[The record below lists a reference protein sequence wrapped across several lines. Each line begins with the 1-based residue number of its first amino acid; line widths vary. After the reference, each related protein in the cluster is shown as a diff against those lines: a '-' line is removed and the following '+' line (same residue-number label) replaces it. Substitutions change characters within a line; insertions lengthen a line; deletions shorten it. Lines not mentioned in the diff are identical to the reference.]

1 MQKRLL
7 IYALLFVMLLT
18 ACEDKIATRHFLK
31 GIYDAMQLYS
41 NNQILVFTSSD
52 KYNIHF
58 GDDGKV
64 SVKGEDNIL
73 SAQYLIITDSML
85 LSNLAMTDVC
95 CNTDTANRL
104 FHFFD
109 AALHWQQKGDTLML
123 HSASGKL
130 QLVHRKN

>member
-1 MQKRLL
+1 MQKRQP
-7 IYALLFVMLLT
+7 IYTLLFVMLLSG
-18 ACEDKIATRHFLK
+18 CGDKIATPHFQN
-31 GIYDAMQLYS
+31 GIYDAKQLYS
-41 NNQILVFTSSD
+41 NHQILVFTSSD
-52 KYNIHF
+52 KYNFHF

-73 SAQYLIITDSML
+73 SAQYLITTDSML
-85 LSNLAMTDVC
+85 LSNVAMTDVC

-109 AALHWQQKGDTLML
+109 STLHWQQKGDTLML

>member
-1 MQKRLL
+1 MQKRQP
-7 IYALLFVMLLT
+7 IYTLLFVMLLS
-18 ACEDKIATRHFLK
+18 ACGDRKATPHFQK
-31 GIYDAMQLYS
+31 GIYDAKQLYS
-41 NNQILVFTSSD
+41 NHQIFVFTSSD

-64 SVKGEDNIL
+64 LVNGEDNIL
-73 SAQYLIITDSML
+73 SAQYFITTDSML

-95 CNTDTANRL
+95 CNTDTANLL

-109 AALHWQQKGDTLML
+109 SALHWQQKGDTLML